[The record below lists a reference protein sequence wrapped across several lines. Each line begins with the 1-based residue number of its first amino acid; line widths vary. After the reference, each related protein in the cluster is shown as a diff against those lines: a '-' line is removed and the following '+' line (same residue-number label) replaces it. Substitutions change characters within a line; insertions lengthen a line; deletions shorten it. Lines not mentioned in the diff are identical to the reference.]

1 MKTTFY
7 LFRHGLTDWNKQRK
21 LQGRIDIPLND
32 EGREQARE
40 LRLFIKNL
48 PIDIVYSSHLKRA
61 FETAI
66 IAASSDGREIVEAM
80 ELQELDFGDAE
91 GLTMEVALERFGKDL
106 WNNFSDTKESSLD
119 ISFPNGEKKGVA
131 LQRMRTLISKICEG
145 PHRHI
150 GISTH
155 GGTLRC
161 LLHSYLPEG
170 TSPISISNCTV
181 YKLEIDEKG
190 HIVTGPIFPGFL

>member
-21 LQGRIDIPLND
+21 LQGRIDIPLN
-32 EGREQARE
+32 EQGREQARE

-48 PIDIVYSSHLKRA
+48 PIEIVYTSHLKRA
-61 FETAI
+61 LETAE
-66 IAASSDGREIVEAM
+66 IATAREGCTIVETM
-80 ELQELDFGDAE
+80 DLQELDFGDAE

-106 WNNFSDTKESSLD
+106 WNNFSDVKESSLE

-131 LQRMRTLISKICEG
+131 LERMRALINKLCEG
-145 PHRHI
+145 PHRNI

-155 GGTLRC
+155 GGSLRC
-161 LLHSYLPEG
+161 LLHSYLPAG
-170 TSPISISNCTV
+170 VSPISIANCTV
-181 YKLEIDEKG
+181 YKLEIDEDG
-190 HIVTGPIFPGFL
+190 HLVTGPIFPGFL